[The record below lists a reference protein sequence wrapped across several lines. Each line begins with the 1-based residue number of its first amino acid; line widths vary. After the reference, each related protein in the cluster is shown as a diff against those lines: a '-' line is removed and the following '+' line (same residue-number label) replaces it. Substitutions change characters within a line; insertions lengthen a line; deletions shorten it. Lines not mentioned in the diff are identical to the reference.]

1 MNIFLLVVISMLA
14 VISLGHIPS
23 IEITKFKVIIFC
35 VPLNNILSDLNAI
48 SN

>member
-1 MNIFLLVVISMLA
+1 MNIFLLVAISMLA

-23 IEITKFKVIIFC
+23 IGIKFKVIFFC
-35 VPLNNILSDLNAI
+35 VTLNNILSDLNAI